1 MRRIIVINAR
11 VTRTI
16 KMTIVRMTIVTI
28 VTIMTRFGVCRFVLA
43 MGQHDQR

>member
-28 VTIMTRFGVCRFVLA
+28 VIIFKVCRFMLA
-43 MGQHDQR
+43 IGQHDHR